1 MANDFTSGNV
11 TRQLTKFAMPL
22 VISMVLQNLYH
33 VSDMII
39 VGRFVGE
46 DALAAVGTTGSL
58 SMLVLMLM
66 QGATMGMSV
75 IISQF
80 FGAKDE
86 KMVKK
91 AVSTSFYIIVALA
104 LVFGILGAVFSK
116 ELLLLI
122 QVPENILADATIYLQ
137 IIFMGSIATA
147 LYNMVAQISRATG
160 DSMTPMIMLI
170 ISSVL
175 NIGLNLLFVVVFELA
190 VAGVAYGTVLASF
203 IAAVVCFIH
212 TWKRMPIVHPT
223 RETAKLDMEVV
234 KAIIK
239 IGVPSALQSSTIS
252 IGQIVVQSIVNGFG
266 APVIAAY
273 AAATKIEALVSYPPG
288 GFTGAMQVFAGQNV
302 GAGNF
307 QRVRRGFKD
316 TLLIIAVYTVISSA
330 ICIIFGRQLIGLFTT
345 EGGTVMI
352 EAGREYL
359 ILAAAG
365 MFFCGLLQLCKST
378 LNGAGD
384 AVAGVWM
391 SALELVG
398 RIVGAV
404 VLAKAIGYIGAFAS
418 GPLGWV
424 IASVFGTVRYLRG
437 GWTTKRLVKTEAV
450 LPENGTAQTV

>member
-1 MANDFTSGNV
+1 MTNDFTSGNV
-11 TRQLTKFAMPL
+11 TKQLTKFAMPL

-58 SMLVLMLM
+58 SMLVLMLI

-75 IISQF
+75 VISQF

-86 KMVKK
+86 VMVKK
-91 AVSTSFYIIVALA
+91 AVTNSFYIIVVLS
-104 LVFGILGAVFSK
+104 LVFGILGAIFSK
-116 ELLLLI
+116 PLLQLI
-122 QVPENILADATIYLQ
+122 QVPGNILEDATIYLRV
-137 IIFMGSIATA
+137 IFLGSIATA

-160 DSMTPMIMLI
+160 DSVTPMVMLI

-175 NIGLNLLFVVVFELA
+175 NIGLNIFFVVVFDLA

-223 RETAKLDMEVV
+223 KETAKLDVKVLKTVV
-234 KAIIK
+234 K
-239 IGVPSALQSSTIS
+239 IGVPSALQSSTMA
-252 IGQIVVQSIVNGFG
+252 IGQIIVQSIVNGFG

-307 QRVRRGFKD
+307 KRVKRGFNIS
-316 TLLIIAVYTVISSA
+316 LLIIAVYTVISSSV
-330 ICIIFGRQLIGLFTT
+330 CIIFGKQLIGIFTT
-345 EGGTVMI
+345 EGGEQMI
-352 EAGREYL
+352 EAGRIYL

-384 AVAGVWM
+384 AISGVWM
-391 SALELVG
+391 SVLELLG
-398 RIVGAV
+398 RIIGAI
-404 VLAKAIGYIGAFAS
+404 VLAQAIGYSGAFAG
-418 GPLGWV
+418 GPIGWL
-424 IASVFGTVRYLRG
+424 ISSIFGTIRYLQG
-437 GWTTKRLVKTEAV
+437 GWTKKRLVKTEAAQS
-450 LPENGTAQTV
+450 EDSAAQTA